1 MQIGILVQSVVK
13 EFLEDLSVQKAP
25 GPSPSF
31 NVFDLWRAIEL
42 IAKKGLIGRGRLAEE
57 LGIGEGT
64 VRTLIG
70 RLANSGIIAT
80 SRFGCSLTRKGFE
93 LWNRIQLIVPQKVML
108 PENDLTFAAHN
119 VALLLKNRGDC
130 VSHGLEQRDAA
141 VAVGAKGAITL
152 IFKDDKLVA
161 PMVSDDLA
169 RDFPKAF
176 NQIIRSMNPEEND
189 VVVIGSA
196 DTPEK
201 AEYGALA
208 AAWTLI

>member
-1 MQIGILVQSVVK
+1 VVK
-13 EFLEDLSVQKAP
+13 EILKDLSLQKAP

-42 IAKKGLIGRGRLAEE
+42 IARKGPIGRGSLAHE

-70 RLANSGIIAT
+70 RLTNSGMIAA
-80 SRFGCSLTRKGFE
+80 SKSGCSLTQKGFE
-93 LWNRIQLIVPQKVML
+93 LWNEIQLIVPQKVML
-108 PENDLTFAAHN
+108 PENDLTFTVHN
-119 VALLLKNRGDC
+119 VALLLKNRGNR

-141 VAVGAKGAITL
+141 VAFGARGAITL
-152 IFKDDKLVA
+152 IFKDDRLIA

-176 NQIIRSMNPEEND
+176 NQIIKSMNPKEND

-196 DTPEK
+196 EDPKK
-201 AEYGALA
+201 AEYGAFA

>member
-1 MQIGILVQSVVK
+1 LVQSVVK
-13 EFLEDLSVQKAP
+13 EILKDLSLQKAP

-42 IAKKGLIGRGRLAEE
+42 IAKKGLVGRGSLAQE
-57 LGIGEGT
+57 LGIGGGT

-70 RLANSGIIAT
+70 RLTNSGIVAT
-80 SRFGCSLTRKGFE
+80 SRSGCSLTQKGLE
-93 LWNRIQLIVPQKVML
+93 LWNKIQLIVPEKVML
-108 PENDLTFAAHN
+108 PESDLTFAVHN
-119 VALLLKNRGDC
+119 IALLLKNRSDR

-141 VAVGAKGAITL
+141 VAFGAKGAITL
-152 IFKDDKLVA
+152 VFKDGKLVA

-176 NQIIRSMNPEEND
+176 NQIIKSIKLEEND

-201 AEYGALA
+201 AVYGALA

>member
-1 MQIGILVQSVVK
+1 VVK
-13 EFLEDLSVQKAP
+13 ELLKDISLSKAP
-25 GPSPSF
+25 GPLPSF
-31 NVFDLWRAIEL
+31 NVFDLWRTIEL
-42 IAKKGLIGRGRLAEE
+42 IAKKGLVGRGRLAEE
-57 LGIGEGT
+57 LGIGEGA

-70 RLANSGIIAT
+70 RLTNSGMIAT
-80 SRFGCSLTRKGFE
+80 VKRGCSLTQRGFE
-93 LWNRIQLIVPQKVML
+93 LWNKMQLIVPQKVML
-108 PENDLTFAAHN
+108 PENDLTFTAHN
-119 VALLLKNRGDC
+119 VAILLKNRGDK

-152 IFKDDKLVA
+152 VYKDDKLVA

-176 NQIIRSMNPEEND
+176 KQIIELMKPEEND
-189 VVVIGSA
+189 AVVIGSA
-196 DTPEK
+196 DVHEK